1 MKNIVKIDVQSEYG
15 VVTKILKIDETISD
29 GFYFVMNQDKV
40 KSNIKM
46 FNINTR
52 PAKTYNDIGVQ
63 YSKNGKCVIVTFNIR
78 QPSLDV
84 YGQFLIG
91 EEINPLDV
99 LNCQHPAVN
108 GLQSILMDACDLAKV
123 QTMADL
129 SSIERLIKL

>member
-1 MKNIVKIDVQSEYG
+1 MDNIVKIDVQKEG
-15 VVTKILKIDETISD
+15 EIVTKILKIDETISN
-29 GFYFVMNQDKV
+29 GFYFVMDQDKV

-46 FNINTR
+46 FNINPR

-63 YSKNGKCVIVTFNIR
+63 YSKNGRCVIVTFNIR
-78 QPSLDV
+78 QPSLDI

-91 EEINPLDV
+91 DEINPLDV

-129 SSIERLIKL
+129 SSIERLIK